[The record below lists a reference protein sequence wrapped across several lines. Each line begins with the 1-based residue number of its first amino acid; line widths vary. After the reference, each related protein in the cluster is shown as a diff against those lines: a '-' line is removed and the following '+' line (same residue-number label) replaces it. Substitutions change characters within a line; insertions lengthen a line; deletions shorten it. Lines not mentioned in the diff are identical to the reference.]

1 MYNISM
7 FISFKFK
14 KPNLDVNTRDSQVS
28 GKNVAVVGVSLFVE
42 DLAHDVGLLLPY
54 LHDLAFDAGV
64 VELKKGGPRS
74 LDRVWISGHFV
85 ILIESFFLFLNKFDP
100 I

>member
-1 MYNISM
+1 M
-7 FISFKFK
+7 ISFKFK
-14 KPNLDVNTRDSQVS
+14 NCSFKTNLDVDARDSRVS
-28 GKNVAVVGVSLFVE
+28 GKNEAVVGVSLFVE
-42 DLAHDVGLLLPY
+42 DLAHDVGYLIPL

-85 ILIESFFLFLNKFDP
+85 ILIESFL
-100 I
+100 